1 MEVVPQQYVLDSMRL
16 FAEEV
21 MPRFKTGDGTSR
33 RPVSVPVGVPAGAG
47 VA

>member
-1 MEVVPQQYVLDSMRL
+1 MRL

-21 MPRFKTGDGTSR
+21 MPRFKTRDGASR
-33 RPVSVPVGVPAGAG
+33 RPVSVPVAAAAGAA